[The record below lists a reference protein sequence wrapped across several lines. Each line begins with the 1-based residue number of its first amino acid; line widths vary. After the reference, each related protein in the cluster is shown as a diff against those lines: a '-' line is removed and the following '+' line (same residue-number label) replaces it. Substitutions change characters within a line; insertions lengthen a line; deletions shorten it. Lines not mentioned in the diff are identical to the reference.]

1 MSLSDYMAE
10 YGGPVIAGKKKDRP
24 VTPTPVVKD
33 ITGTLLIHKLKYQDL
48 PMLFILVIHVLATM
62 SEPAAQQIVP
72 LAQVGITV
80 LSIMSGY
87 TSYRWQRAEK
97 GVDIKTIV
105 KVIQDRAQEV
115 AQRREDKEAGLLE
128 GSKDQ
133 KEPKAGR
140 SKRKSRPG

>member
-1 MSLSDYMAE
+1 MAE

-72 LAQVGITV
+72 LAQVGVTV

-87 TSYRWQRAEK
+87 ISYRW
-97 GVDIKTIV
+97 
-105 KVIQDRAQEV
+105 
-115 AQRREDKEAGLLE
+115 
-128 GSKDQ
+128 
-133 KEPKAGR
+133 
-140 SKRKSRPG
+140 